1 MSGSIVFYGKISDQ
15 GSTKEELR
23 NIKLLRETNNRINR
37 NVLNLKRADFNSNQ
51 LTRVTVT
58 ASFMKRTHS
67 DPSCRNISY
76 INATYETT
84 RKTYYPQFLTGACI
98 QAHNLRLR
106 FEHTN
111 DTEWF
116 LCVEKIGLSD
126 FCSFIPCHVHTNNH
140 MQIAS
145 GILAVACL
153 LLILILTATCVRVQ
167 RPQLNP
173 TTTIIQMSGQFWLVV
188 TINMHNK
195 NTHAWSCSVG
205 RPTTWFTHVWN
216 CCGQLKV

>member
-1 MSGSIVFYGKISDQ
+1 MRNTTLGKNFKSQMSGSIVFYGKISDQ
-15 GSTKEELR
+15 GSTKKELK
-23 NIKLLRETNNRINR
+23 NIHLLREKYNELNR
-37 NVLNLKRADFNSNQ
+37 NVLKLKRTDFNSNQ

-67 DPSCRNISY
+67 DTSCRNISS
-76 INATYETT
+76 INVTYETT
-84 RKTYYPQFLTGACI
+84 RKTTYPPLLTGACI

-106 FEHTN
+106 FQHTN

-116 LCVEKIGLSD
+116 LCVEKKVLSD
-126 FCSFIPCHVHTNNH
+126 FCSFIPCPVHTNNH

-145 GILAVACL
+145 GILVVVCL

-167 RPQLNP
+167 RIYLEIREHRPQLNP

-188 TINMHNK
+188 TINKHNK
-195 NTHAWSCSVG
+195 NTHA
-205 RPTTWFTHVWN
+205 
-216 CCGQLKV
+216 